1 MPGGRPR
8 SFDVDDALDRAVEAF
23 WRHGYE
29 GASLQVLT
37 GAMGINKTSMY
48 AAFGRKE
55 ELFHRA
61 VARYAEIDM
70 AYARQALDE
79 PTAHGVVS
87 ALLRDN
93 TEALTQPGRP
103 PGCLSI
109 QGGASCGPDNAG
121 VCEFLAASRLAGER
135 ALADRLARAVDEGDL
150 PATADPAALARFV
163 MIFAEGQAVHAAA
176 GVPRE
181 QLRQAAAIALTAF
194 DNATAR
200 TDPEEVGGGAPPS
213 VAPRTQ
219 PRWAGHLVR
228 PDRIVAGGEAWSEPD
243 GRVEG

>member
-8 SFDVDDALDRAVEAF
+8 SFDVDDALDRAVESF

-37 GAMGINKTSMY
+37 GAMGINKASMY

-61 VARYAEIDM
+61 VARYAEVDM
-70 AYARQALDE
+70 AYARRALDE
-79 PTAHGVVS
+79 PIARDVVN

-93 TEALTQPGRP
+93 ADALTQPGRP

-109 QGGASCGPDNAG
+109 QGGVSCGPGNTA
-121 VCEFLAASRLAGER
+121 VSEFLAASRLAGER
-135 ALADRLARAVDEGDL
+135 ALAERLARAVDEGDL

-163 MIFAEGQAVHAAA
+163 MVFAEGQAVHAAA
-176 GVPRE
+176 GVQRE
-181 QLRQAAAIALTAF
+181 QLREAAAIALTAF
-194 DNATAR
+194 DHATGP
-200 TDPEEVGGGAPPS
+200 TDSENDGMSRHVG
-213 VAPRTQ
+213 PR
-219 PRWAGHLVR
+219 
-228 PDRIVAGGEAWSEPD
+228 
-243 GRVEG
+243 

>member
-1 MPGGRPR
+1 VVTCQAGARGVSTSTTR
-8 SFDVDDALDRAVEAF
+8 

-29 GASLQVLT
+29 GASLRVLT

-79 PTAHGVVS
+79 PTAHDVVS

-93 TEALTQPGRP
+93 AEALTQPGRP

-194 DNATAR
+194 DHATAR

-219 PRWAGHLVR
+219 PRWAGHSVR